1 MDDRLTL
8 SSLYGGGRTKTNSNV
23 IDKKKAYSPKS
34 SISKKN
40 SFSHYDPKEDNKD
53 DKDDKDVSTDS
64 DKWRKQNRILQAELN
79 NIKKELEQMKRTN
92 AELKRELEL
101 LQQ

>member
-8 SSLYGGGRTKTNSNV
+8 SSLYGGGRTKSKSNV

-53 DKDDKDVSTDS
+53 DKDESTDS

>member
-8 SSLYGGGRTKTNSNV
+8 SSLYGGGRTKSNE
-23 IDKKKAYSPKS
+23 IDTKKAYYPKS
-34 SISKKN
+34 SGSKKN
-40 SFSHYDPKEDNKD
+40 SFSHYDPKEDNKY
-53 DKDDKDVSTDS
+53 DKDDKDESTDS

-79 NIKKELEQMKRTN
+79 DIKKSLEQMKRTN

>member
-8 SSLYGGGRTKTNSNV
+8 SSLYGGGRTKSKDNV

-53 DKDDKDVSTDS
+53 DKDESTDS

>member
-8 SSLYGGGRTKTNSNV
+8 SSLYGGGRTKSNV

-53 DKDDKDVSTDS
+53 DKDESTDS

>member
-1 MDDRLTL
+1 MEDKRLIMG
-8 SSLYGGGRTKTNSNV
+8 SLYGGGATTIKT
-23 IDKKKAYSPKS
+23 DKKNKTSQSKKTYAPK
-34 SISKKN
+34 KKN

-53 DKDDKDVSTDS
+53 DKDESTDS